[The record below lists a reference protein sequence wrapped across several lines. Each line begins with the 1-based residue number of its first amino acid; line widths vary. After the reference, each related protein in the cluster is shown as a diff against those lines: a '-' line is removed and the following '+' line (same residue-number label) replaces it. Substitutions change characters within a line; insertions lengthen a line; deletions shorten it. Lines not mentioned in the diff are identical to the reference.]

1 MGEEK
6 KHRSVTYLRTHAD
19 EMVREVGE
27 GGAPYVITRYGK
39 PQMVLRSL
47 EEYEREQETLA
58 LLRILAVGTEE
69 VRRGEYQPANEV
81 FAELRRKKGVDK

>member
-1 MGEEK
+1 MEKEK
-6 KHRSVTYLRTHAD
+6 KHRSVTYLRNHAD

-58 LLRILAVGTEE
+58 LLKILALSTEE
-69 VRRGEYQPANEV
+69 VRNAEYLPANEV
-81 FAELRRKKGVDK
+81 FAELRRKKGIDK

>member
-1 MGEEK
+1 MEKEK

-19 EMVREVGE
+19 EMVRDVGN

-39 PQMVLRSL
+39 PQMVLRGL

-58 LLRILAVGTEE
+58 LLRILALGTEE
-69 VRRGEYQPANEV
+69 VRKGEYLPANQV
-81 FAELRRKKGVDK
+81 FAELRRKKGIDR